1 MSEMTRE
8 IVIENLKL
16 RVYENR
22 QSLGEAAA
30 HDVANRINNLLL
42 NRRFVNI
49 IFAAAP
55 SQNEFLY
62 FLQRRHDVRWSRVN
76 AFHMDEYIGLP
87 NDSPQRF
94 GNFLKERFFDK
105 VSLHAVH
112 YLDGNAMAIDAEC
125 NRYTNLLKENATD
138 IVCMGIG
145 VNTHIAFNDPHVADF
160 NDPQLVKKVEL
171 DQVCRQQ
178 QVDDGCFED
187 LDKVPS
193 TAITLTIPALMRA
206 NYIYSVVPGITK
218 TRAVYHT
225 LNSEVSEK
233 YPSTILRRHLNAILY
248 LDLDSSSGIDNHE

>member
-1 MSEMTRE
+1 MTETTRE
-8 IVIENLKL
+8 IIIDNLNV
-16 RVYENR
+16 RIYENR
-22 QSLGEAAA
+22 TAMGEAAA
-30 HDVANRINNLLL
+30 HDVANRINSLLL
-42 NRRFVNI
+42 NQQFVNI

-62 FLQRRHDVRWSRVN
+62 FLQRRYDVKWSRVN

-94 GNFLKERFFDK
+94 GNYLKEKFFDD
-105 VSLHAVH
+105 VSLRAIH
-112 YLDGNAMAIDAEC
+112 YLDGNALAIAAEC

-160 NDPQLVKKVEL
+160 NDLQLVKKVEL

-187 LDKVPS
+187 LDKVPA

-206 NYIYSVVPGITK
+206 NYIYCMVPGITK
-218 TRAVYHT
+218 SQAVYHT

-233 YPSTILRRHLNAILY
+233 YPSTILRRHLKAILY
-248 LDLDSSSGIDNHE
+248 LDLDSSSGIDNHG

>member
-1 MSEMTRE
+1 M
-8 IVIENLKL
+8 
-16 RVYENR
+16 
-22 QSLGEAAA
+22 GEGAAR
-30 HDVANRINNLLL
+30 DVVNRINDLVL
-42 NRRFVNI
+42 RQEFVNI

-62 FLQRRHDVRWSRVN
+62 FLSRGHDADWSRVN
-76 AFHMDEYIGLP
+76 AFHMDEYIGLK

-105 VSLHAVH
+105 VSLHSVH
-112 YLDGNAMAIDAEC
+112 YLDGNAPGIEAEC
-125 NRYTNLLKENATD
+125 NRYSNLLNTNPTD

-145 VNTHIAFNDPHVADF
+145 VNTHIAFNDPHVADV
-160 NDPQLVKKVEL
+160 NDPLLIKKVEL

-206 NYIYSVVPGITK
+206 SYIYSIVPGITK
-218 TRAVYHT
+218 SQAVYYT
-225 LNSEVSEK
+225 LNSEVNEK

-248 LDLDSSSGIDNHE
+248 LDLDSSSGIDNHA